1 MGIGDHW
8 GFSRGRRE
16 KPIDEEEIET
26 EKGEELVM
34 STPCTLICIPFVY
47 QKKKRVQKGEEL
59 WDSRTPAKLPPLD
72 PKSSMTT
79 DKPSTMMEFQISHM
93 FGRLLLLNLSE
104 PMNLDSHMVAVL
116 SFDRC
121 GRGVGGNGCCT
132 TFLLE

>member
-47 QKKKRVQKGEEL
+47 QKKKESAERRRALG
-59 WDSRTPAKLPPLD
+59 
-72 PKSSMTT
+72 
-79 DKPSTMMEFQISHM
+79 F
-93 FGRLLLLNLSE
+93 
-104 PMNLDSHMVAVL
+104 
-116 SFDRC
+116 
-121 GRGVGGNGCCT
+121 
-132 TFLLE
+132 